1 MKSDIHIDLLD
12 EETVSKFRNL
22 ITFYVNTVSG
32 KSHPGRTDGL
42 SVLPSG
48 EMKIFFFFA
57 LPLKL
62 YKKNM
67 PTLLSIVNTI
77 SIDFSELVC
86 SKQTKL

>member
-1 MKSDIHIDLLD
+1 MKSGIHIDLLD

-48 EMKIFFFFA
+48 ETKIFFMF
-57 LPLKL
+57 
-62 YKKNM
+62 YH
-67 PTLLSIVNTI
+67 
-77 SIDFSELVC
+77 
-86 SKQTKL
+86 

>member
-48 EMKIFFFFA
+48 EMKIFFFFCFTTKA
-57 LPLKL
+57 IQ
-62 YKKNM
+62 KKYAYAFIYCKYNF
-67 PTLLSIVNTI
+67 N
-77 SIDFSELVC
+77 
-86 SKQTKL
+86 